1 MDFTVKFFSFVVLA
15 TICFADLNY
24 KIISYL
30 NQELVTKENP
40 FANVEVHCFH
50 LDHDNVPIYVRGT
63 YGQRGYFE
71 GPIDDG
77 TASVNYIEIGYSN
90 ENGLTPSVGTGILEY
105 NTTYNV
111 ANGTKSN
118 SEDGDLSYWKITTN
132 NDYFGAPL
140 ELTDAQIAEQYC
152 FWDITDTDGSA
163 PDQIHFKPWWVLSTT
178 DPNPWY
184 TLNLRKTSFRG
195 SIRGA
200 YRYTYSTEDCNKLY
214 EGCKEGHVEWGIYSH
229 DTAYLSF
236 NSSLV
241 LATEWKATSGPLS
254 GESGS
259 ALIALVAGADRDAKQ
274 IGFFCNSERNV
285 DYPSLSSKKILTSC
299 FFDSSTHE
307 QPDTKPDTATNRIV
321 SWWHNLSVLINTIFE
336 TEQGDSA
343 IEG

>member
-1 MDFTVKFFSFVVLA
+1 MK
-15 TICFADLNY
+15 
-24 KIISYL
+24 
-30 NQELVTKENP
+30 
-40 FANVEVHCFH
+40 
-50 LDHDNVPIYVRGT
+50 
-63 YGQRGYFE
+63 
-71 GPIDDG
+71 
-77 TASVNYIEIGYSN
+77 
-90 ENGLTPSVGTGILEY
+90 
-105 NTTYNV
+105 
-111 ANGTKSN
+111 
-118 SEDGDLSYWKITTN
+118 

-140 ELTDAQIAEQYC
+140 DWTDAQIARQYC
-152 FWDITDTDGSA
+152 FWDITDTGSA
-163 PDQIHFKPWWVLSTT
+163 LDQKPWWALGVMDHTLS
-178 DPNPWY
+178 
-184 TLNLRKTSFRG
+184 LRKASFRG
-195 SIRGA
+195 SIGGA

-214 EGCKEGHVEWGIYSH
+214 EGCKEGRVEWGIYSH

-307 QPDTKPDTATNRIV
+307 QPDTQSDTAANRIV

-336 TEQGDSA
+336 TEQGDSQFQESSR
-343 IEG
+343 IRCQILRNQFH